1 MKTKHALILVAM
13 SAMTV
18 FNFAVPDADSFRTPE
33 LARFIF
39 WHLPCAFLSLWFL
52 FHDAFLGLKYLKTR
66 DLRWDVR
73 QGAAVEL
80 GTLFAT
86 LTMVTG
92 ILFSKAQW
100 GTWWNWDPRQTSFLM
115 VLFLFALGQ
124 ALRGGFEDEQR
135 RASVSSAYSLLT
147 LLPSLFLILVFP
159 RLKQVQQASFHPTQT
174 IAQGQL
180 IGPYAVGVW
189 GTFLVLCLIAAELY
203 RQRVKAGHLSL
214 EMEAAYGSDPVRSGR
229 ATPTGVVRPVG
240 VHEKD

>member
-1 MKTKHALILVAM
+1 MRAKHLFLLVAM
-13 SAMTV
+13 SAVTV
-18 FNFAVPDADSFRTPE
+18 FNFAVPDAQLFRTPE

-39 WHLPCAFLSLWFL
+39 WHLPCAFLSIWFL
-52 FHDAFLGLKYLKTR
+52 FHNAYLGLRYLKSR
-66 DLRWDVR
+66 DLVWDLR
-73 QGAAVEL
+73 LGAAVEL
-80 GTLFAT
+80 GLWFAL

-92 ILFSKAQW
+92 IMFSKAQW

-124 ALRGGFEDEQR
+124 ALRGGFDDEQR
-135 RASVSSAYSLLT
+135 RAAVSSAYSVLS

-159 RLKQVQQASFHPTQT
+159 RLKQVQQASLHPSQT

-180 IGPYAVGVW
+180 VGPYWFGVW
-189 GTFLVLCLIAAELY
+189 GTFVVLCLVTAELY
-203 RQRVKAGHLSL
+203 RQRVRAGQLSL
-214 EMEAAYGSDPVRSGR
+214 SQEAADGMDPIRSGR